1 MAGIYVHVP
10 FCKSRCIYCGFFST
24 TSLAQRQRYVEVL
37 LRELAERKDFLRGEA
52 VETIYWGGGTPSQLS
67 AEEIERVMERIYYIY
82 NVRADAEVTLEG
94 NPDDLTPSFLDA
106 LRRLGVNRLSMG
118 VQTFDDERLRF
129 LHRRHTASQAFQAVR
144 DAQAAGFDN
153 LSIDL
158 MFGFP
163 LQTLDSWKQDVL
175 NALSLG
181 VQHVSA
187 YSLMYED
194 GTPLGNM
201 LDRGEVEE
209 VDEEVSLQM
218 YEYLMDA
225 MSAAGFEHYEISNFA
240 LPGRRSRHNVGYWHG
255 VPYLGVG
262 AGAHS
267 YDGCTRSYHPDS
279 LTDYLAGSALVEES
293 LSADERYNEFVFTG
307 LRTSDGIDLD
317 ALERL
322 FGADYRAYCLNNAAP
337 HLAAGRLT
345 LAAPLLRLSRQGLFV
360 SNDVMSDLM
369 RVL

>member
-1 MAGIYVHVP
+1 
-10 FCKSRCIYCGFFST
+10 
-24 TSLAQRQRYVEVL
+24 
-37 LRELAERKDFLRGEA
+37 
-52 VETIYWGGGTPSQLS
+52 
-67 AEEIERVMERIYYIY
+67 
-82 NVRADAEVTLEG
+82 
-94 NPDDLTPSFLDA
+94 
-106 LRRLGVNRLSMG
+106 
-118 VQTFDDERLRF
+118 
-129 LHRRHTASQAFQAVR
+129 
-144 DAQAAGFDN
+144 
-153 LSIDL
+153 
-158 MFGFP
+158 
-163 LQTLDSWKQDVL
+163 
-175 NALSLG
+175 
-181 VQHVSA
+181 
-187 YSLMYED
+187 
-194 GTPLGNM
+194 M

-240 LPGRRSRHNVGYWHG
+240 LPGRRSRHNAGYWHG

-322 FGADYRAYCLNNAAP
+322 FGADYRAYCLNNAAS